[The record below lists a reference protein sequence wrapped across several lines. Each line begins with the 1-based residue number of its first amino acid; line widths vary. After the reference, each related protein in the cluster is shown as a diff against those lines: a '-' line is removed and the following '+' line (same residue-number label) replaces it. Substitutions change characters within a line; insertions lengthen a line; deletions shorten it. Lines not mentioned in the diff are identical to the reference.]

1 MNVWYR
7 IRFPLMFLGMLA
19 LLAGLW
25 TGILRLGWNVPEIKP
40 GLLLFH
46 GPLMICGFLGTVI
59 GLERAVALDRPWGY
73 LAPFFTGA
81 GSVVTIFTTQYALGR
96 NLITAGSLVFVI
108 IFIEILKKQLAPF
121 TVTMA
126 IGALSWFAG
135 NLLWLTGSPVS
146 AVVPWWAGFLILTI
160 GGERL
165 DLSRLLAPTSR
176 SYIVFF
182 SAIAMFIAGVILRP
196 YYPEG
201 GTGLFGIGMLALTGW
216 LVTHDIATKTVRQK
230 GLTRFVAV
238 CLLTGY
244 FWLGLSGLFAFFGG
258 GLTAGSNMYDATLH
272 ALFLGFVFVM
282 IFGHAPIIFPAVLQ
296 VPVLYTPF
304 FYVHLALLEISLA
317 IRIFGDLTST
327 PEAFKVGGLLNVASL
342 LLFLLNTA
350 VGGVRGKLSQRA

>member
-19 LLAGLW
+19 LIAGLW
-25 TGILRLGWNVPEIKP
+25 TGLLRLGWDVPEIKP
-40 GLLLFH
+40 GLILFH

-73 LAPFFTGA
+73 LAPFLTGA
-81 GSVVTIFTTQYALGR
+81 GSILIIVTADYALGR

-108 IFIEILKKQLAPF
+108 IFVEIIKKQPAPF
-121 TVTMA
+121 NFTMG
-126 IGALSWFAG
+126 IGALSWFVG
-135 NLLWLTGSPVS
+135 NIFWLMGSAVP

-165 DLSRLLAPTSR
+165 DLSRLLAPTPQ
-176 SYIVFF
+176 SYVVFF
-182 SAIAMFIAGVILRP
+182 SAIAIFIAGIVMRP
-196 YYPEG
+196 YYPEAG
-201 GTGLFGIGMLALTGW
+201 IQLFGIGMLALTGW
-216 LVTHDIATKTVRQK
+216 LATHDIATKTVRQK

-244 FWLGLSGLFAFFGG
+244 FWLGVSGLIAFFGG
-258 GLTAGSNMYDATLH
+258 GLTAGSPMYDAALH

-296 VPVLYTPF
+296 IPVLYTPL
-304 FYVHLALLEISLA
+304 FYVHLALLEASLA
-317 IRIFGDLTST
+317 ARIFGDLAGA
-327 PEAFKVGGLLNVASL
+327 PGAFKVGGLLNVAAV
-342 LLFLLNTA
+342 LLFLLNTVA
-350 VGGVRGKLSQRA
+350 GGVRGKLSLRA

>member
-1 MNVWYR
+1 MNTLYR
-7 IRFPLMFLGMLA
+7 IRFPLMSLGMLA

-25 TGILRLGWNVPEIKP
+25 TGILRLGLNVPEIRP

-59 GLERAVALDRPWGY
+59 GLERAVALERPWGY
-73 LAPFFTGA
+73 LAPLLAGL
-81 GSVVTIFTTQYALGR
+81 GSVVIIFTARYGLGR
-96 NLITAGSLVFVI
+96 NLITAGSLVLVI

-126 IGALSWFAG
+126 LGALSWFVG
-135 NLLWLTGSPVS
+135 NIFWLTGSPVA

-165 DLSRLLAPTSR
+165 DLSRLLAPTSQ
-176 SYIVFF
+176 SYVVFF
-182 SAIAMFIAGVILRP
+182 SAIAVFIAGMVLRP
-196 YYPEG
+196 YYPAG
-201 GTGLFGIGMLALTGW
+201 GTELFGIGMLALTGW

-244 FWLGLSGLFAFFGG
+244 FWLGVSGLFAFFGG
-258 GLTAGSNMYDATLH
+258 ELAAGSPAYDAALH

-296 VPVLYTPF
+296 IPVLYTPL

-317 IRIFGDLTST
+317 ARIYGDLAAV
-327 PEAFKVGGLLNVASL
+327 PEAVKAGGLLNVASL
-342 LLFLLNTA
+342 LLFLLNTVA
-350 VGGVRGKLSQRA
+350 AGVRGKLSQRA

>member
-1 MNVWYR
+1 MNIWYR
-7 IRFPLMFLGMLA
+7 IRFPLMLLGMIA
-19 LLAGLW
+19 LIAGLW

-73 LAPFFTGA
+73 LAPLLTGV
-81 GSVVTIFTTQYALGR
+81 GSVVTILTTQYALGR
-96 NLITAGSLVFVI
+96 NLITAGSLVFAV

-126 IGALSWFAG
+126 LGALSWFVG
-135 NLLWLTGSPVS
+135 NIFWLTGSPVP

-165 DLSRLLAPTSR
+165 DLSRLLAPPSQA
-176 SYIVFF
+176 YIVFF
-182 SAIAMFIAGVILRP
+182 SAIAIFIAGIVLRP
-196 YYPEG
+196 YYPAG
-201 GTGLFGIGMLALTGW
+201 GTELFGIGMLALTGW
-216 LVTHDIATKTVRQK
+216 LVMHDIATKTVKQQ

-244 FWLGLSGLFAFFGG
+244 FWLGISGLFTFFGG
-258 GLTAGSNMYDATLH
+258 ELTAGSPMYDAALH
-272 ALFLGFVFVM
+272 SLFLGFVFVM

-296 VPVLYTPF
+296 IPVLYTPL

-317 IRIFGDLTST
+317 VRIFGDLTGT
-327 PEAFKVGGLLNVASL
+327 PEAVKVGGLLNVASL
-342 LLFLLNTA
+342 LLFLLNTV